1 MTRLMQIAPAI
12 IMAALSALVIF
23 ETRHLTY
30 WSDYSP
36 GPAFAPW
43 WIAVCGLVLSAL
55 LAVHTLRSASVEP
68 WEGTGTTSAGFLRAA
83 ATFGALIAFIGLTPY
98 LGFVVTSM
106 LVASTIML
114 VILRR
119 ALAPSLA
126 STAVAGALIYGIF
139 VWWLQIPLPKGPLG
153 F

>member
-1 MTRLMQIAPAI
+1 MQIAPAI

-55 LAVHTLRSASVEP
+55 LAFQILRSEGEGP
-68 WEGTGTTSAGFLRAA
+68 WEGSGTTAVGFGRAA
-83 ATFGALIAFIGLTPY
+83 ATFSTLVGFVLLTPF
-98 LGFVVTSM
+98 LGLVFSAL
-106 LVASTIML
+106 LVASVIML

-119 ALAPSLA
+119 AVLPSLI
-126 STAVAGALIYGIF
+126 STFAAGGVIYGIF
-139 VWWLQIPLPKGPLG
+139 VWWLQIPLPKGPFG